1 MQPKRKNN
9 SKNTEAATPRFFVMR
24 VTKNSPTLEYE
35 RAFWRDGYTFVA
47 GVDEAGRGAL
57 AGPVVAAAVILPR
70 IENTEQWT
78 HNALFQHIARVNDS
92 KLLNERARENL
103 FEPICKI
110 AVAYAV
116 GSASQSEIDEINILN
131 ASHLAMHRAL
141 AQLSPPPAALL
152 LDALVLQNVSIPQQG
167 IIHGDALALSISA
180 ASILAKVT
188 RDRLMR
194 ELDAQF
200 PHYHFAQNKGYGTA
214 AHLRALREFGAS
226 PVHRQTYAPVQQLT
240 LGL

>member
-1 MQPKRKNN
+1 MPRK
-9 SKNTEAATPRFFVMR
+9 TF
-24 VTKNSPTLEYE
+24 PTLEYE
-35 RAFWRDGYTFVA
+35 RAFWRDGFHLVA
-47 GVDEAGRGAL
+47 GLDEAGRGAL

-70 IENTEQWT
+70 IENIADWT
-78 HNALFQHIARVNDS
+78 RHKLLQPLARVNDS
-92 KLLNERARENL
+92 KQLSERARENL
-103 FEPICKI
+103 FAPICES
-110 AVAYAV
+110 AVAYAI
-116 GSASQSEIDEINILN
+116 GAASQDEIDKINILN
-131 ASHLAMHRAL
+131 ASHLAMQRAL
-141 AQLSPPPAALL
+141 ARLSPPPAALL
-152 LDALVLQNVSIPQQG
+152 LDALVLPENSLPQQG

-226 PVHRQTYAPVQQLT
+226 PVHRQTYAPIYQLAFDV
-240 LGL
+240 